1 MEASI
6 KHLWVTALC
15 FISGFDAI
23 IGSTLNAVGE
33 QIWQKPPLQE
43 CKPVSK
49 KQWTVKETLIPVL
62 EAFIDGSTRIAKV
75 WKGY

>member
-15 FISGFDAI
+15 FIPGFDAI

-49 KQWTVKETLIPVL
+49 KQPP
-62 EAFIDGSTRIAKV
+62 
-75 WKGY
+75 